1 MLMRRARQCRWMRRS
16 RGEEQ
21 DGAQGRRAAASGCI
35 ARMCCACCQ
44 CSRGVD
50 FLSARRSQETFFTA
64 SVPPGHL
71 LYKLIAGIC
80 GGEHG
85 HQSFPLLGHSPAST
99 FISCVIKL
107 VMFTHSSLT
116 DAAVVTFV
124 VTHEAERH
132 VLCVSHTSP
141 ALPLWLQR
149 E

>member
-1 MLMRRARQCRWMRRS
+1 MYRPHVLRVLSVQPGSRLPKCSAVAGNIFHCLRS
-16 RGEEQ
+16 
-21 DGAQGRRAAASGCI
+21 
-35 ARMCCACCQ
+35 
-44 CSRGVD
+44 
-50 FLSARRSQETFFTA
+50 
-64 SVPPGHL
+64 PGHL